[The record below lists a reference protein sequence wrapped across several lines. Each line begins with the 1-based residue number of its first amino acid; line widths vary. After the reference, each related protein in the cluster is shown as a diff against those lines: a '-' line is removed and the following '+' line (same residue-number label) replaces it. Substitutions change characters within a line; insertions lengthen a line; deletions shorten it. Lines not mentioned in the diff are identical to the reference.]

1 MIKIIDRY
9 ILKRYFGTFIMML
22 VMFIPIA
29 IIINLAEKIDKIL
42 SNEAPFGAVA
52 EYYLNFTIYIGYL
65 LFPILLF
72 LSVIWFTS
80 KLAAK
85 TEIVAILSSGGSF
98 FRFLRP
104 YLFGATIISGLALYA
119 GMYMVP
125 RASKGFNEFKYEYL
139 KKGKARK
146 NNKTIFRQLNDNDF
160 IYLSSF
166 NFTNETGYDFTF
178 EHFSNNVLEYKITA
192 TTIKYV
198 EADSSYRLQNY
209 IKRKIGKDNDI
220 IEKERRKDT
229 IFNFDLEDLTPVE
242 YIAETLTY
250 PELTEFIERE
260 QKRGSNYIS
269 RYKLVQY
276 RKFSIPIA
284 VFILTF
290 IAVAVASIK
299 RRGGIG
305 VNLAFGVAVGLT
317 YVFFDKIFGV
327 MAEQSGFSP
336 LLAVAIPNILFGI
349 LAIYLLNNA
358 KR

>member
-1 MIKIIDRY
+1 MKIIDRY

-42 SNEAPFGAVA
+42 SNNAPFNAVA

-72 LSVIWFTS
+72 LAVIWFTS

-98 FRFLRP
+98 YRFLRP
-104 YLFGATIISGLALYA
+104 YFIGSFIIALLALYA
-119 GMYMVP
+119 GMFMVP
-125 RASKGFNEFKYEYL
+125 KASKDFNEFKYQYL
-139 KKGKARK
+139 KKGKAVKDNK
-146 NNKTIFRQLNDNDF
+146 NIYRQLNDNDF
-160 IYLSSF
+160 IYLSNF
-166 NFTNETGYDFTF
+166 NFNNETGYDFSF
-178 EHFSNNVLEYKITA
+178 EHFDGNELKYKITA
-192 TTIKYV
+192 SRIKYV
-198 EADSSYRLQNY
+198 EEDSSYTLFGY
-209 IKRKIGKDNDI
+209 VKRKIGVDDDI
-220 IEKERRKDT
+220 LERAPRKDT

-242 YIAETLTY
+242 YIAETFTY
-250 PELTEFIERE
+250 PELVKYIDRE
-260 QKRGSNYIS
+260 EQRGSKHVN
-269 RYKLVQY
+269 RYKLVKY

-290 IAVAVASIK
+290 IAVSVASVK

-336 LLAVAIPNILFGI
+336 LLAVTIPNVLFGI
-349 LAIYLLNNA
+349 LAVYLLNHA